1 MSLEAILA
9 PASSNAAESKVSEER
24 GGARVCVLSNP
35 EPQLIEEQNTSS
47 PEVSFTTV
55 IEQLKADKLR
65 LTTELNESNDYAM
78 KASELKGLAEEEVT
92 RFNLMIQQYK
102 ELRWKS
108 KYYSNKYRL

>member
-35 EPQLIEEQNTSS
+35 EQQLIEEQNTSS

-55 IEQLKADKLR
+55 IEQLKTDKLR
-65 LTTELNESNDYAM
+65 LTTERV
-78 KASELKGLAEEEVT
+78 K
-92 RFNLMIQQYK
+92 
-102 ELRWKS
+102 
-108 KYYSNKYRL
+108 